1 MAEAYPVA
9 LRERVVRA
17 YETGEGSAAT
27 IARLFKVGEATV
39 KRWLWRQRDLG
50 HVQPTKKAGGTRSAI
65 QREEIDAIVAEL
77 KDANAVEITAAY
89 NRGRRGSARVHV
101 STIKRALH
109 RFGYVVKKSADGR
122 SRFFAPMSSR
132 SAPRS

>member
-1 MAEAYPVA
+1 ME
-9 LRERVVRA
+9 
-17 YETGEGSAAT
+17 
-27 IARLFKVGEATV
+27 
-39 KRWLWRQRDLG
+39 
-50 HVQPTKKAGGTRSAI
+50 
-65 QREEIDAIVAEL
+65 EL
-77 KDANAVEITAAY
+77 KDANAVEIAAAY

-122 SRFFAPMSSR
+122 SRFVAPTSSR